1 EPEIAGGR
9 MGQVGSAAKARIK
22 NRDKLLSTGDT
33 EGRKIL
39 LEIVTEVL
47 ERLDSRR
54 VIGDLL
60 RWDGRHLSIGE
71 FRWDLQRKRRVF
83 VVGAGKAA
91 NAMARA
97 VEEKLGDRIDEGI
110 VIVKTIEPGDRL
122 ESTELVE
129 GGHPLPNE
137 RGLEASKRILRL
149 VDEAGP
155 DDLFLGLISG
165 GSSALMNC
173 PVPGISLD
181 DEIKATEMLLKSGA
195 RILEIN
201 AVRRH
206 ISATNGGRLAQRI
219 EARGAEMI
227 NLILSDSVGARP
239 TTDPANP
246 AAFFGTPVAPDGTT
260 LENAREVL
268 KKYGLTDRIPRAIR
282 DYIETGDPARETP
295 KTLGPGIHHFVCE
308 RPADACEAAYVAA
321 ARIGLPAVIL
331 TTVLEGESAQAGG
344 FLASV
349 AREVRLNGRPASAP
363 CVLIAGG
370 ETTTR
375 VDGQGSEG
383 GPSQELA
390 LGFALE
396 VADRPGFC
404 IAAIDMD
411 GTDGPTAL
419 AGGMA
424 DDRTVS
430 RARVLGFNVY
440 ESLAGHESSVVL
452 RALGDEIV
460 TGNTGT
466 NLCDLNLIYVGP
478 ERTSG

>member
-1 EPEIAGGR
+1 ME
-9 MGQVGSAAKARIK
+9 QVRSAAKARIK
-22 NRDKLLSTGDT
+22 NRDKLLSMGDA
-33 EGRKIL
+33 ESRKVL
-39 LEIVTEVL
+39 LEIMTEVL

-60 RWDGRHLSIGE
+60 RWDGRHLAIGE
-71 FRWDLQRKRRVF
+71 LSWDLQRKQRVF

-97 VEEKLGDRIDEGI
+97 VEEELGDRIDGGI

-122 ESTELVE
+122 ERIELVE

-137 RGLEASKRILRL
+137 RGLEASRRILRL

-165 GSSALMNC
+165 GSSALMSC

-181 DEIKATEMLLKSGA
+181 DEIRATEMLLKSGA

-206 ISATNGGRLAQRI
+206 ISATNGGRLAQRV

-239 TTDPANP
+239 TTDPGKP
-246 AAFFGTPVAPDGTT
+246 AAFYGTPVAPDGTT

-268 KKYGLTDRIPRAIR
+268 KKYVLTDRIPRAIR
-282 DYIETGDPARETP
+282 DYIAAEDPARETP
-295 KTLGPGIHHFVCE
+295 KTLGPAIHHFVFE
-308 RPADACEAAYVAA
+308 RPADACEAARTAA
-321 ARIGLPAVIL
+321 ERLGLPAVIL
-331 TTVLEGESAQAGG
+331 TTVLEGESAQAGV

-349 AREVRLNGRPASAP
+349 AREVRLNGRPVSAP

-375 VDGQGSEG
+375 VDGGRGSEG

-396 VADRPGFC
+396 VADRPGFS

-430 RARVLGFNVY
+430 RARALGIDVY
-440 ESLAGHESSVVL
+440 ESLADHESSAVL

-466 NLCDLNLIYVGP
+466 NLCDLNLIYVGK
-478 ERTSG
+478 ESTTGCSGPGN